1 MSRFSTRAV
10 RTLVAGSALAGLIS
24 LSGCTL
30 VHHWFG
36 ARAPMQSESVAT
48 APVITEAPAAADVK
62 TVTDSLD
69 TPREPDTTA
78 ATAAPADAAGTTTV
92 LADAGPE
99 LKPTAPKNYVVRRG
113 DTLWGIANMFLRD
126 PWSWP
131 EIWYVNPQ
139 VQNPHR
145 IYPGDQLRLALGSD
159 GHTALQLVRT
169 AAAAPAAVVAPA
181 SGNAAHL
188 RPLLRSSPLD
198 TPIETI
204 PYSILAA
211 FLSHPT
217 VLTSDQIRSAAYIVA
232 LAESHDIAGTG
243 HELYVNRL
251 SGETGS
257 RYSVMHVDQPLI
269 NPDNGRQLGYMA
281 IYTGT
286 AELVAPGRISK
297 AVLTDSARETLQGD
311 ILIPE
316 EHTSVADFIPHIPE
330 RPVSGR
336 IMVVVD
342 NVLLAGENQVVAIN
356 RGSADGLERGHVL
369 TVDQATEQ
377 VADTCAHIDNSSIC
391 TRHPIVTLPT
401 ETAGTLLVFRT
412 FEHMSY
418 ALILNDTVP
427 LEVGSR
433 VRSP

>member
-1 MSRFSTRAV
+1 MSSFSIRAA
-10 RTLVAGSALAGLIS
+10 RTFVAGTALAGLMS
-24 LSGCTL
+24 LAGCTL

-36 ARAPMQSESVAT
+36 ARAPMQSEPVAT
-48 APVITEAPAAADVK
+48 TPVTNEAPAPAEVK
-62 TVTDSLD
+62 TVTDTLD
-69 TPREPDTTA
+69 APSEPE
-78 ATAAPADAAGTTTV
+78 APAPAATTTV
-92 LADAGPE
+92 LADAGPQ
-99 LKPTAPKNYVVRRG
+99 LKPTAPKSYVVRRG

-169 AAAAPAAVVAPA
+169 AAVAPAPA
-181 SGNAAHL
+181 SGDAAHL
-188 RPLLRSSPLD
+188 RPLLRSSALD

-217 VLTSDQIRSAAYIVA
+217 VLTSDQIRAAPYIVA
-232 LAESHDIAGTG
+232 LSESHDIAGTG

-257 RYSVMHVDQPLI
+257 RYSVMHVDEPLI
-269 NPDNGRQLGYMA
+269 NPDDGRQLGYMA

-286 AELVAPGRISK
+286 AELIAPGRISK

-311 ILIPE
+311 ILVPE
-316 EHTSVADFIPHIPE
+316 ERGQNADFIPHIPE
-330 RPVSGR
+330 RAVSGR
-336 IMVVVD
+336 IIAVVD
-342 NVLLAGENQVVAIN
+342 NVLLAGENQVVALN
-356 RGSADGLERGHVL
+356 RGSSDGLERGHVL
-369 TVDQATEQ
+369 TVDQATER
-377 VADTCAHIDNSSIC
+377 VADTCAHIDNSSTC
-391 TRHPIVTLPT
+391 THHPTVTLPT

-412 FEHMSY
+412 FPHVSY

-427 LEVGSR
+427 MQVGAR